1 MFIVLLGIIIG
12 ALVSMSKLFS
22 NLDTKIDSV
31 AAELR
36 QDLRDL
42 TVRIDKQSERMDK
55 QSERMDK
62 QSERMDQIIIA
73 MNQVVLI
80 VGEVREDM
88 GELRGDIKIIQNHLG
103 LPRTA

>member
-12 ALVSMSKLFS
+12 ALVSMGKLFS

-42 TVRIDKQSERMDK
+42 TVRIDK

>member
-1 MFIVLLGIIIG
+1 MATDQFWTIVGLFIASTTTTI
-12 ALVSMSKLFS
+12 ALFNRKTYK
-22 NLDTKIDSV
+22 LDTKIDSV

-36 QDLRDL
+36 QDMRDL
-42 TVRIDKQSERMDK
+42 TVRMDKQSERMDK

-88 GELRGDIKIIQNHLG
+88 GEVLG
-103 LPRTA
+103 TVRMV